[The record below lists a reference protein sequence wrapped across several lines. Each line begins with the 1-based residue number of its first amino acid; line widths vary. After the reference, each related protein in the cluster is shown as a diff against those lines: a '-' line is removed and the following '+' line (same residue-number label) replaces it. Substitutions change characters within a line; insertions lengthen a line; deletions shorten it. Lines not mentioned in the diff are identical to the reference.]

1 MTRAAI
7 CGGQDLIS
15 AAEALGL
22 VDAPDPELVLVDVR
36 SEQGVARAA
45 SLAPSLPRVVIVAAG
60 AEADLLRALGA
71 PHVAT
76 AATAEV
82 LGPHVAAA
90 LPRRTRDAT
99 RTVVVTAARGGV
111 GRTLLATNVARRLA
125 RSGPLWLIDAT
136 GTGAAAWWLR
146 ADARPWSELEPMTA
160 ELSIEH
166 LHIVALAPV
175 PGLRVIGGAGVAP
188 STELLAAC
196 LRELQHELVIVD
208 ATLLADERARALG
221 EGSGPARRTLVL
233 TYADDA
239 SLAQLEPHDISSAWL
254 VASQGRL
261 AAAFRSLPRDDD
273 AVVAALSSRGPVA
286 GKLGRAY
293 DELAE
298 IISIDVT

>member
-7 CGGQDLIS
+7 CGGPDLVR

-22 VDAPDPELVLVDVR
+22 VDAPEPELVLVDVR
-36 SEQGVARAA
+36 SQQGVTRAA
-45 SLAPSLPRVVIVAAG
+45 SLPPSIPRVAVATGVAA
-60 AEADLLRALGA
+60 DVLRASGA

-76 AATAEV
+76 AATAEI

-90 LPRRTRDAT
+90 LPPRARGVT

-111 GRTLLATNVARRLA
+111 GRTLLATNAARRLA
-125 RSGPLWLIDAT
+125 RSGPLWLLDAT

-146 ADARPWSELEPMTA
+146 ADARPWSELEPMTQ
-160 ELSIEH
+160 ELSLEH
-166 LHIVALAPV
+166 LRIVAVAPA
-175 PGLRVIGGAGVAP
+175 PGLLVLGGGGVAP
-188 STELLAAC
+188 STQLLGAC

-221 EGSGPARRTLVL
+221 DGPGQARRTLVL
-233 TYADDA
+233 TYPDAA
-239 SLAQLEPHDISSAWL
+239 SLAALQPYDLDAAWL
-254 VASQGRL
+254 VASQGRV

-273 AVVAALSSRGPVA
+273 AVAAALSSRGPVG

-298 IISIDVT
+298 IISIDAT